1 MKKNLFRVL
10 LGVFLVFSC
19 LAVLS
24 FRTAASKQN
33 EKSFAE
39 LSDLTVKVVDL
50 SARLQKDNNFA
61 RAEFENLAAERFA
74 KLSELAEKNP
84 SEVLRVALPNDLL
97 AKIPGDFQNYFEKR
111 EDIEGELEVISECD
125 EADGRLLYFLK
136 TDKERFAV
144 HFSKQPEEELM
155 TGSRVH
161 VRGVRVGDALAVNE
175 TSDQNELKDLVVT
188 ESALPNT
195 TGEIKVLVLLV
206 NFQDNQTQPYTIAQ
220 VNKLLFDS
228 SNSSSVTN
236 YYREASYGQTWV
248 TGDTYGY
255 FTLPMNT
262 GNCEG
267 QSQIATYG
275 KQAATNAG
283 INLASYTNYMFVYPK
298 MSCSY
303 TGWGDIGGKHT
314 WINGSLTLR
323 TTAHELGH
331 NLGLSHSRA
340 LECGSE
346 VLGTSCTTI
355 EYGNV
360 ADMIGASGVTGH
372 FHAYQKE
379 RLGWLNYGSSPPVTT
394 VQTSGNYYII
404 GYSPQNTGS
413 KALKILKS
421 TDSLGRKTWYYVEFR
436 RPVGFDSF
444 ISGNSNL
451 MNGVM
456 VTMDNESNGVEN
468 YLLDMTP
475 ETISQSDAAL
485 TINRSYTDSSNGI
498 TITPLSVDSNG
509 ANINVSFGQVP
520 CYLANPTLT
529 VSPAATQWIGAGSS
543 VIYTVTVTNNNSS
556 SCANNTFNV
565 QSTLPAGWS
574 GVAGASTLTINPGA
588 SATTPVQVASPIG
601 TADGFYSIPIG
612 TSNTGSPSY
621 AASAPVS
628 VAVYSSLSVAV
639 APNQT
644 SYTRTQAATLTAV
657 VMVNGSPLAAAN
669 VTFYIV
675 KPNERNFT
683 ATAVSGADGKAVYTY
698 RFNKKLDPA
707 GTYFVTTTAN
717 LNGVSGNGSTS
728 FEVR

>member
-1 MKKNLFRVL
+1 MKKNLMRLFLGFL
-10 LGVFLVFSC
+10 LIISY
-19 LAVLS
+19 LAVS
-24 FRTAASKQN
+24 NFRTAAGKQN

-39 LSDLTVKVVDL
+39 LSDLTMKVVNL

-61 RAEFENLAAERFA
+61 HVEFENLAAERFA
-74 KLSELAEKNP
+74 KLSELAETNP

-97 AKIPGDFQNYFEKR
+97 AKIPEDFQNYFEKR
-111 EDIEGELEVISECD
+111 EEIEGELEVISECE
-125 EADGRLLYFLK
+125 EADGRLLYYLK
-136 TDKERFAV
+136 TDKERISL
-144 HFSKQPEEELM
+144 HFNKQPEEELM
-155 TGSRVH
+155 TGARVR
-161 VRGVRVGDALAVNE
+161 VRGVRVEDSIAVNE
-175 TSDQNELKDLVVT
+175 TGYQNESKDLIVT

-220 VNKLLFDS
+220 ANKLIFDS

-267 QSQIATYG
+267 QSQIGTYA

-283 INLASYTNYMFVYPK
+283 INLANYDKYMYVYPK

-303 TGWGDIGGKHT
+303 TGWGEIGGKQT
-314 WINGSLTLR
+314 WINGSLILR

-394 VQTSGNYYII
+394 VQSSGNYYIA

-475 ETISQSDAAL
+475 ETTSQSDAAL
-485 TINRSYTDSSNGI
+485 TVNRSYTDSSNGI
-498 TITPLSVDSNG
+498 TITLLSVDSNG

-529 VSPAATQWIGAGSS
+529 VSPAATQWVGAGSS
-543 VIYTVTVTNNNSS
+543 VTYTVTVTNNNSS
-556 SCANNTFNV
+556 SCGNNTFNV
-565 QSTLPAGWS
+565 QATVPTGWS
-574 GVAGASTLTINPGA
+574 AVASASTLTINPGA
-588 SATTPVQVASPIG
+588 TATTTVQIASPIG

-621 AASAPVS
+621 AVFAPVS
-628 VAVYSSLSVAV
+628 IALYSSLGVTV

-644 SYTRTQAATLTAV
+644 SYTRTQTATLTAV
-657 VMVNGSPLAAAN
+657 VMVNGSPMAGAT
-669 VTFYIV
+669 VTFNII
-675 KPNERNFT
+675 KPNERNVT
-683 ATAVSGADGKAVYTY
+683 ATAVTGADGKAVYSY

-707 GTYFVTTTAN
+707 GTYLVNTTAN